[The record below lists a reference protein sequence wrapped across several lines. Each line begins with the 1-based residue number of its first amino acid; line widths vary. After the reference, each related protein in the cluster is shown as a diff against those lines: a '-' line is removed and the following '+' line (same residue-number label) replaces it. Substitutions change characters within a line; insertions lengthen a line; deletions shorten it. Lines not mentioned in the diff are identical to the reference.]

1 MQKYQLD
8 RAVIGRLQTNDIPI
22 RTKVK
27 KWCELLLIRDPTI
40 SYTGVLDK
48 RYESYNATKDEI
60 ILLHLAAYDLNVPFI
75 TLDDFGM
82 PGLKLSHFVVYV
94 CRSGVMFALLNA
106 HIKQVPSWVATITN
120 NVISTSSVE
129 VNHAKI
135 CAQYIFASCFLS
147 SSKLA
152 YSFRTYLPKL
162 GLSKYF
168 TEKINDSLVDKVL
181 GEALLE
187 SKMIEVMAILR
198 SEGLI
203 SHLQLIDLD
212 PFNAGGASR
221 VYDWI
226 ATNNSEK
233 LFDAVS
239 EAGCELYVNDKPK
252 SSLVKLNNPIVKPD
266 KKDNPLPKSPPLER
280 QSSIPKLVEEK
291 KSNINAPPVFLS
303 SSLPMISSSTLPIL
317 SSSLPAV
324 SIVTSTP
331 NIVSSLPAKITIA
344 KKEETCPVCLDNKN
358 SNIALVPCGHT
369 GICEK
374 CLSELPN
381 SICPICTQPFT
392 SKLLIFKVSAD

>member
-48 RYESYNATKDEI
+48 RYDSHNATKDEI
-60 ILLHLAAYDLNVPFI
+60 ILLHLATYDLNIPFI
-75 TLDDFGM
+75 TLDDFNM

-212 PFNAGGASR
+212 PFNAGGAGR

-252 SSLVKLNNPIVKPD
+252 SSLVKPNNPIVKPD

-280 QSSIPKLVEEK
+280 QPSIPKIV
-291 KSNINAPPVFLS
+291 
-303 SSLPMISSSTLPIL
+303 SLPMISSSALPIL

-324 SIVTSTP
+324 SIVSSTP
-331 NIVSSLPAKITIA
+331 NIVSSLPTKIAIA

-381 SICPICTQPFT
+381 SICPICIQPFT